1 MRLIPVSFF
10 LVCICLNA
18 VGGTA
23 WASSRSLITFS
34 GSQPV
39 VLPARFV
46 DGEIVLRVTIN
57 GRGLDFG
64 VDTGANVMT
73 IDPGVASQLGLAS
86 EGSYVSVPSMQI
98 GDVTLSGVALRKVA
112 LGDSVGQSGPVKVV
126 GLLGYDFL
134 ASGVFALDLKR
145 ESLIVYPPGTAP
157 LKDPALQE
165 VPAGKYGLLSVPV
178 SFDGIEGRFILDTG
192 AEDTEIY
199 QHFLDKLPVHQMLG
213 GYKTLNFVGSTVRG
227 YAVEVRDLEF
237 GGITYETAAALIPE
251 QRAEIPGFDGLIGR
265 DVLQDYVLYI
275 DYGHG
280 AIFVKPNSQ

>member
-1 MRLIPVSFF
+1 
-10 LVCICLNA
+10 
-18 VGGTA
+18 
-23 WASSRSLITFS
+23 
-34 GSQPV
+34 
-39 VLPARFV
+39 
-46 DGEIVLRVTIN
+46 
-57 GRGLDFG
+57 
-64 VDTGANVMT
+64 MT